1 MVGLCR
7 PEGATSDSSAAA
19 GAGAAGAATAGA
31 GAGGRAPVGE
41 RSRVHVSEALRVV
54 LEMCDEV
61 RQQRARKA
69 SAAAGWGVEQED
81 DFDEDGEG
89 WGEAAARRVE
99 RPAARPKPRHPR
111 SLLPRPPPDRRPST
125 RTCNALL
132 AALLSLGEIG
142 AATKA
147 RDPPLHLTPSLT
159 PTTTTTTIHTHSSPA
174 LPHDPHRPPTHP
186 SCPTCPLTPPP
197 PVTRCSRSWK
207 RAWRGG
213 PTLTRSRS

>member
-19 GAGAAGAATAGA
+19 GAGAGGAGAGGASA

-69 SAAAGWGVEQED
+69 SAAAGWGVEQDD

-147 RDPPLHLTPSLT
+147 RDTPPSPSPLHHHHH
-159 PTTTTTTIHTHSSPA
+159 HTHA
-174 LPHDPHRPPTHP
+174 LLTRTAPRPPIGP
-186 SCPTCPLTPPP
+186 QPTPPAP
-197 PVTRCSRSWK
+197 P
-207 RAWRGG
+207 AH
-213 PTLTRSRS
+213 